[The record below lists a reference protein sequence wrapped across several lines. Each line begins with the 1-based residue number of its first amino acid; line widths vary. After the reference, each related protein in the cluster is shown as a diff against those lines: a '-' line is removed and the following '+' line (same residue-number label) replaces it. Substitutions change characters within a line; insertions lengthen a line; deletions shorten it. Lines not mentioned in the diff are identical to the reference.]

1 MISAEKISR
10 GGKSQIGLPH
20 SNKSLQPRE
29 TRRLASAY
37 MLRYVSLCGG
47 VEESIRRGSMWE
59 VPVRFGFAGTPR
71 YANHVDRA
79 TGLVSYSYE
88 SQRYPTVTPKQLAD
102 EIYRLTHRQ

>member
-1 MISAEKISR
+1 
-10 GGKSQIGLPH
+10 
-20 SNKSLQPRE
+20 
-29 TRRLASAY
+29 